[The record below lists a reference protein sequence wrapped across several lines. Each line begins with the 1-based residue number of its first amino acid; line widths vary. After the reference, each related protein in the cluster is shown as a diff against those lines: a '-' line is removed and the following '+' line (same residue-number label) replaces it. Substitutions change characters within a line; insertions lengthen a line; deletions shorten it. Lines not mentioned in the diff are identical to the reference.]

1 MKGRTLV
8 TQSATLLAMLCIAG
22 GAMARDDHNMYLIE
36 DALNAP
42 AAQEKLDKD
51 IGLYF
56 GKQKAPKAAKK
67 LGEWKTNKKTNAF
80 NKTDKEACEWTF
92 LSAVLEL
99 QERALKE
106 GGNAVVNIVSN
117 YKNQETSSETEYMC
131 GNGALMA
138 GVALKGTVILTGKE
152 QAPAAKSKK
161 Q

>member
-1 MKGRTLV
+1 MNKHLTGIKT
-8 TQSATLLAMLCIAG
+8 SILLAALCVASS
-22 GAMARDDHNMYLIE
+22 AAARDDRNMYPIE
-36 DALNAP
+36 DALNTP
-42 AAQEKLDKD
+42 AAEEKLDKE
-51 IGLYF
+51 IKLYF

-99 QERALKE
+99 QERAQKE

-117 YKNQETSSETEYMC
+117 YKNEQTSSETEYMC

-138 GVALKGTVILTGKE
+138 GVALKGTVIKTGK
-152 QAPAAKSKK
+152 
-161 Q
+161 